1 MNLDRIFYPRFANAI
16 FNSIQVFTGNSSMK
30 KKLCILH
37 VGMPKTG
44 SSMLQEAFSG
54 YIEDPDI
61 LYPNLLAFNHGSV
74 LWGMFM
80 DNPEN
85 YHYFI
90 SKGWGKDQ
98 IDKFSLQNEDIL
110 INCFEN
116 ATGETV
122 ILSGE
127 DIFHFD
133 IVAIKKLKVFL
144 SSYFDRIIVVGYVRP
159 VKSFLESAF
168 QQLVKFHEQSD
179 LGFDRIYHHY
189 KCFENFDTVFGK
201 ENVLLIKYTN
211 DNLINNDIVVD
222 FCSRLDIKHSF
233 ATKKIANESVT
244 SAVVSIMFCYHNYIS
259 KSIDFKTLPYEI
271 KDQVIQSLA
280 PIGKDKFKFS
290 DDYIKTIVKAHSD
303 DYQWIKDR
311 LAEDLNEES
320 VDKTGFS
327 TSTDIIEHA
336 LCHFEDLKSLACSL
350 GITTID
356 DLEKNSENIGRIVD
370 KIVQVK
376 IKHQTN

>member
-1 MNLDRIFYPRFANAI
+1 MNLVRIFYPCFANVI

-54 YIEDPDI
+54 HIEDPNI

-110 INCFEN
+110 INYFEN
-116 ATGETV
+116 TTGETV

-144 SSYFDRIIVVGYVRP
+144 SSYFERIIVVGYVRQR
-159 VKSFLESAF
+159 V
-168 QQLVKFHEQSD
+168 
-179 LGFDRIYHHY
+179 
-189 KCFENFDTVFGK
+189 
-201 ENVLLIKYTN
+201 
-211 DNLINNDIVVD
+211 
-222 FCSRLDIKHSF
+222 
-233 ATKKIANESVT
+233 
-244 SAVVSIMFCYHNYIS
+244 
-259 KSIDFKTLPYEI
+259 
-271 KDQVIQSLA
+271 
-280 PIGKDKFKFS
+280 
-290 DDYIKTIVKAHSD
+290 
-303 DYQWIKDR
+303 
-311 LAEDLNEES
+311 
-320 VDKTGFS
+320 
-327 TSTDIIEHA
+327 
-336 LCHFEDLKSLACSL
+336 
-350 GITTID
+350 
-356 DLEKNSENIGRIVD
+356 
-370 KIVQVK
+370 
-376 IKHQTN
+376 